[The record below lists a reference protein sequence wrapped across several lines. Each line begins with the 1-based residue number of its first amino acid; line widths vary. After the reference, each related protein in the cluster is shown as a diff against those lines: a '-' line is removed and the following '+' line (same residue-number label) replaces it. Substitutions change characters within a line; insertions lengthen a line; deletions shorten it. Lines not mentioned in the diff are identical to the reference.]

1 MNIAI
6 LDDLHQLMRRL
17 PSFAKLAGHDV
28 TVWNDH
34 TKDVDV
40 LAERLK
46 DTEALVLHRERTPIT
61 ADLVARLPRLKII
74 SQRGP
79 HPHID
84 LAACTRHGILVSSR
98 RPAREGEPDWATA
111 ELSLAFLLMGLR
123 DLPRQIDSMKAGK
136 WQSGV
141 GLAAHGRTLGIYA
154 YGRIGSTMAGY
165 GRALGMKVQVWGRD
179 ASLVRARGDG
189 YEAAAS
195 REAFFAE
202 SDVISL
208 HLPMIEATR
217 GIVTEADL
225 ALMKPTA
232 LLINTSRAGLI
243 APGVLVKALKAGRP
257 GKAAVD
263 VYEREPLTDVAD
275 PLLTLPN
282 AICTPH
288 IGGVELDHLDQAFS
302 AIFDQV
308 LAYAAGNPI
317 GVLNPEVL
325 KG

>member
-1 MNIAI
+1 VKIAI
-6 LDDLHQLMRRL
+6 LDDLHHLMRRL
-17 PSFAKLAGHDV
+17 PSFPKLAGHEV

-61 ADLVARLPRLKII
+61 AELVARLPKLKLI

-84 LAACTRHGILVSSR
+84 LEACTRHGILVSSR
-98 RPAREGEPDWATA
+98 RPAREGDPDWATA
-111 ELSLAFLLMGLR
+111 ELTLALMLNGLR
-123 DLPRQIDSMKAGK
+123 DLTQQINSMKAGK
-136 WQSGV
+136 WQYGV
-141 GLAAHGRTLGIYA
+141 GRVAHGRTLGVYA

-165 GRALGMKVQVWGRD
+165 GRALGMKVHVWGRG
-179 ASLVRARGDG
+179 ASLERARGDG
-189 YEAAAS
+189 FEPAAS

-208 HLPMIEATR
+208 HLPMIEATY
-217 GIVTEADL
+217 GIVTAADL

-243 APGVLVKALKAGRP
+243 APGVLVAALKAGRP

-263 VYEREPLTDVAD
+263 VYEQEPVTDVNDA
-275 PLLTLPN
+275 LLSLPN

-288 IGGVELDHLDQAFS
+288 IGGVELDHLDHAFS

-308 LAYAAGNPI
+308 LAYAAGEPI

-325 KG
+325 KR